1 VQRELCQAN
10 IVCPSQNP
18 LLAFL
23 FGVHSMLKIK
33 SVLRVAGLAI
43 VGAVAAASQTHA
55 QTVNVPFDGNILNTC
70 TFGAPVAG
78 VLAKSGNAV
87 TVEGAGGIPGLT
99 GGTAGSVTLNCLG
112 GGNVTVAAPVVVA
125 VPAGFNPPVRQAI
138 VRLGTTADYTNN
150 AAGGNY
156 DTGAWNKPTAALAV
170 PAGAQTLT
178 VGMIAGTPFSNGAIP
193 FGNYGYTVTLT
204 AAPN

>member
-55 QTVNVPFDGNILNTC
+55 QTVNVPFDGNIPNTC

-125 VPAGFNPPVRQAI
+125 VPAGFNPAVSQAI
-138 VRLGTTADYTNN
+138 VRLGTTANYTSN
-150 AAGGNY
+150 GGPY
-156 DTGAWNKPTAALAV
+156 DNGGWAKPEAALAV
-170 PAGAQTLT
+170 PANAQTLT
-178 VGMIAGTPFSNGAIP
+178 VGMIAGTPGSTGAIP
-193 FGNYGYTVTLT
+193 FGNYSYTVTLT

>member
-1 VQRELCQAN
+1 LCQAN

-99 GGTAGSVTLNCLG
+99 GGTAGSVTLDCLG

-125 VPAGFNPPVRQAI
+125 VPAGFNPAVSQAI
-138 VRLGTTADYTNN
+138 VRLGTTANYTSN
-150 AAGGNY
+150 GGPY
-156 DTGAWNKPTAALAV
+156 DNGGWDKPQTALAV

-178 VGMIAGTPFSNGAIP
+178 VGMIAGTPGSTGAIP